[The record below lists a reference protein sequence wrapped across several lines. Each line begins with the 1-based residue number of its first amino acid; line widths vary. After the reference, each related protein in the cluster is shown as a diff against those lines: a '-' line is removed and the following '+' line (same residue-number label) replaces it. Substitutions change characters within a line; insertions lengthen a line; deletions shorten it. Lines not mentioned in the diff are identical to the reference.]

1 MRKLLILALAFVAIT
16 GCKKND
22 DTPTEV
28 SLEVTANNVAGT
40 YKITAAT
47 ASVAGITQDIFNNN
61 SFFDACDK
69 DDTYTLTAATSTS
82 GAYNVTDAGV
92 QCAPSNTATGTYSLN
107 TAAKTI
113 TINGQTGNITTLTAT
128 KLVVSQPNF
137 MGSSFTVTV
146 TYTRQ

>member
-1 MRKLLILALAFVAIT
+1 MKKILTLALAFIAIT
-16 GCKKND
+16 SCKKDND
-22 DTPTEV
+22 PAQA

-47 ASVAGITQDIFNNN
+47 ASVGTASQDIFNNN
-61 SFFDACDK
+61 SFFDACDR
-69 DDTYTLTAATSTS
+69 DDTYTLTAVTSTS

-92 QCAPSNTATGTYSLN
+92 QCSPNNTATGTYSLN

-128 KLVVSQPNF
+128 TLVVSQSNF
-137 MGSSFTVTV
+137 MNSGFTVTV